1 MAATSCLSHKGSFT
15 VILLHHGSTRLQLQP
30 HPWGHHNHIQG
41 VTRNRLAV
49 EMPSVDSWCLFLDVN
64 GDVGERFSCGRG
76 FHPDPESREPFNH
89 STWFLSLEF
98 CTSWIKSLKSLRLIF
113 ITWNLHIMNQNQV
126 AYLLYCSCSNYFS
139 SVEHF
144 EPRISIAH
152 VQFFRLQVPFS
163 PKFEADFWPDERLEQ
178 VSNLIT
184 VFYFQDLFSWFSF
197 SGKPSEKKPSILWQ
211 QF

>member
-1 MAATSCLSHKGSFT
+1 
-15 VILLHHGSTRLQLQP
+15 
-30 HPWGHHNHIQG
+30 
-41 VTRNRLAV
+41 
-49 EMPSVDSWCLFLDVN
+49 MPSVDSWCLFLDVN

-89 STWFLSLEF
+89 STWFLSLEI

-113 ITWNLHIMNQNQV
+113 ITGILHIMNQNQV
-126 AYLLYCSCSNYFS
+126 AYLLYRSCSNYFS

-178 VSNLIT
+178 ASILIT

-197 SGKPSEKKPSILWQ
+197 SGKPSERKPLIFGSSFKSPFNLQVLPSIQRFSFNQIFQWI
-211 QF
+211 QFFNFARFFLRFFFKFAGNS